1 MLNKLKE
8 LTQRVGGD
16 GYYSV
21 NVHFSSQFVPY
32 IYQSTSPQVPVP
44 AVPDKEFLIKA
55 LQEEKF
61 DIDGSLIIFLAHLI
75 QYFTFKK
82 RETNTNNE

>member
-1 MLNKLKE
+1 MLNKLKG
-8 LTQRVGGD
+8 LTQQVGGD

-21 NVHFSSQFVPY
+21 NVHFSSQSVPY

-55 LQEEKF
+55 LQGEKF
-61 DIDGSLIIFLAHLI
+61 DIDGILIIFLAHLI